1 MTQEELAEKAK
12 RSPVPIFIA
21 LDLLAEFCYFIWY
34 NLSYFLKNKY
44 LGREMSIQQ
53 TNTAENDELEK
64 NAQAEPSDEAVN
76 PDLAG
81 KSGDEPESA
90 PQPSLKG
97 VEPEVRGSPLAPQPS
112 LKGEGSPLDSGLGE
126 ASDDDGLAELVEEL
140 DSLDPDKILADS
152 NKKTNENSKNQPH
165 QNDKITELE
174 AKAVELSAQLDEMRD
189 QLLRKTADF
198 DNYRKRMNQ
207 EKQKAID
214 FANESLLLDIIP
226 IMDDFE
232 RAIQSAETSE
242 ELKGLPAGK
251 AMLDGITMIEKQLV
265 SKLENKWG
273 LKRFNSAGEAFDPN
287 LHEAMLMEKSPD
299 IQEPVVQ
306 EDFIKGYMLKDRVI
320 RAAKVKVLMPED
332 GSGN

>member
-1 MTQEELAEKAK
+1 
-12 RSPVPIFIA
+12 
-21 LDLLAEFCYFIWY
+21 
-34 NLSYFLKNKY
+34 
-44 LGREMSIQQ
+44 MSVQQ
-53 TNTAENDELEK
+53 TNAAENDELNK
-64 NAQAEPSDEAVN
+64 PSPAEPSDEAANADEAVN
-76 PDLAG
+76 PEEGQKPPLNNEAG
-81 KSGDEPESA
+81 DT
-90 PQPSLKG
+90 
-97 VEPEVRGSPLAPQPS
+97 
-112 LKGEGSPLDSGLGE
+112 
-126 ASDDDGLAELVEEL
+126 DDADLAELAEEL

-152 NKKTNENSKNQPH
+152 DKKSGENSKKQPH
-165 QNDKITELE
+165 QNEKIAELE
-174 AKAVELSAQLDEMRD
+174 AKTADLSAKLDETYD

-226 IMDDFE
+226 VMDDFE

-242 ELKGLPAGK
+242 ELKELPAGK

-287 LHEAMLMEKSPD
+287 RHEAMFMEKSSD
-299 IQEPVVQ
+299 IEEPVVQ

-320 RAAKVKVLMPED
+320 RTAKVKVLMPEE
-332 GSGN
+332 GSGD

>member
-1 MTQEELAEKAK
+1 
-12 RSPVPIFIA
+12 
-21 LDLLAEFCYFIWY
+21 
-34 NLSYFLKNKY
+34 
-44 LGREMSIQQ
+44 MSIQQ
-53 TNTAENDELEK
+53 TNASENEELDK
-64 NAQAEPSDEAVN
+64 NAATEPSNEGVN

-81 KSGDEPESA
+81 KNEGEPEGLNPA
-90 PQPSLKG
+90 DFNG
-97 VEPEVRGSPLAPQPS
+97 M
-112 LKGEGSPLDSGLGE
+112 EG
-126 ASDDDGLAELVEEL
+126 ASDDDGLAKLAEEL

-152 NKKTNENSKNQPH
+152 DKNNNENSKNQPH
-165 QNDKITELE
+165 HGDKIAELE
-174 AKAVELSAQLDEMRD
+174 AKAADLSAQLDDVRD

-214 FANESLLLDIIP
+214 FANESLLLDIIAVL
-226 IMDDFE
+226 DDFE

-251 AMLDGITMIEKQLV
+251 VMLDGITMIEKQLV

-273 LKRFNSAGEAFDPN
+273 LKRFNSAGETFDPN
-287 LHEAMLMEKSPD
+287 RHEAMLMEKSPD

-332 GSGN
+332 NEQ

>member
-1 MTQEELAEKAK
+1 
-12 RSPVPIFIA
+12 
-21 LDLLAEFCYFIWY
+21 
-34 NLSYFLKNKY
+34 
-44 LGREMSIQQ
+44 MSIQQ
-53 TNTAENDELEK
+53 TDTMGNDELDK
-64 NAQAEPSDEAVN
+64 TAPTEPSDEAVN

-81 KSGDEPESA
+81 KNEGEPEGQNPA
-90 PQPSLKG
+90 AYNG
-97 VEPEVRGSPLAPQPS
+97 A
-112 LKGEGSPLDSGLGE
+112 GE
-126 ASDDDGLAELVEEL
+126 ASDDDDLAELAQEL

-152 NKKTNENSKNQPH
+152 DKKANENLKNQPH
-165 QNDKITELE
+165 HGDKIAELE
-174 AKAVELSAQLDEMRD
+174 AKTADLSAQLDEMRD

-226 IMDDFE
+226 VMDDFE

-242 ELKGLPAGK
+242 ELKELPAGK

-287 LHEAMLMEKSPD
+287 KHEAMLMEKSPD

-320 RAAKVKVLMPED
+320 RAAKVKVLMPESSD
-332 GSGN
+332 

>member
-1 MTQEELAEKAK
+1 
-12 RSPVPIFIA
+12 
-21 LDLLAEFCYFIWY
+21 
-34 NLSYFLKNKY
+34 
-44 LGREMSIQQ
+44 MSIQQ
-53 TNTAENDELEK
+53 TNAADNDELDK
-64 NAQAEPSDEAVN
+64 TSPAEPSNEAIN

-81 KSGDEPESA
+81 KNDGEPEGLKPSA
-90 PQPSLKG
+90 FNETG
-97 VEPEVRGSPLAPQPS
+97 
-112 LKGEGSPLDSGLGE
+112 D
-126 ASDDDGLAELVEEL
+126 ASDDADLAELAEEL

-152 NKKTNENSKNQPH
+152 DKKNNGNSKNQPH
-165 QNDKITELE
+165 QNDNIAELE
-174 AKAVELSAQLDEMRD
+174 AKAADLSAQLDEMRD

-226 IMDDFE
+226 VMDDFE

-251 AMLDGITMIEKQLV
+251 VMLDGITMIEKQLV

-273 LKRFNSAGEAFDPN
+273 LKRFNSAGEVFDPN

-299 IQEPVVQ
+299 IEEPVVQ
-306 EDFIKGYMLKDRVI
+306 EVFVKGYTLKDRVI
-320 RAAKVKVLMPED
+320 RTAKVKVLMPEV
-332 GSGN
+332 GNGD